1 MYILSYA
8 VIIPIEIYYDP
19 LGINFYLKTN
29 RYEPAYFVLHLEINT
44 IAQWKISH
52 INYVASS
59 RYEFRNY

>member
-8 VIIPIEIYYDP
+8 VIIPIENYYDP

-29 RYEPAYFVLHLEINT
+29 RYEPAYFVLHLKINT

-52 INYVASS
+52 IN
-59 RYEFRNY
+59 